1 MATAAPAA
9 YQCTLPGTSQTEIN
23 AAIAALRAQPEAPTF
38 ESFQGTFATQ
48 EYLQAT
54 ISELDGLSPLPL
66 LLLLLLPPRWTRL
79 HSQRA
84 IPDAASK
91 CKT

>member
-1 MATAAPAA
+1 MSVATAAPAA

-23 AAIAALRAQPEAPTF
+23 AAIASLRAQPEAPTF

-54 ISELDGLSPLPL
+54 ISELGG
-66 LLLLLLPPRWTRL
+66 
-79 HSQRA
+79 
-84 IPDAASK
+84 
-91 CKT
+91 